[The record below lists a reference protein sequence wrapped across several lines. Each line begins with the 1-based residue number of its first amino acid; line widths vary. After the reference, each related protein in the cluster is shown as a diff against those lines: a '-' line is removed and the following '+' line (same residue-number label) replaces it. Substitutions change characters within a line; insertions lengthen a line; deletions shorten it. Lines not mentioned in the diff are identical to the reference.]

1 MSYCQE
7 MKISVM
13 WNFLKTGSLDR
24 KPCLYLFISSREIQ
38 KFQVDSIVTTKCK
51 LYFHVYFIYAKSHL
65 KATPKKVWHKR
76 IYNLQFCMCVHSK
89 LGARKTISSIVKL
102 HVPKSNSIPFSENWH
117 TSKNVCKLITNYIFN
132 TILAMIQI
140 ILHNILSY

>member
-1 MSYCQE
+1 MQIILSC
-7 MKISVM
+7 
-13 WNFLKTGSLDR
+13 L
-24 KPCLYLFISSREIQ
+24 LYLCKKSFES
-38 KFQVDSIVTTKCK
+38 DSEESVTLT
-51 LYFHVYFIYAKSHL
+51 H
-65 KATPKKVWHKR
+65 
-76 IYNLQFCMCVHSK
+76 LQFCMCVHSK